1 MNRRQKE
8 SIAKYCYN
16 MSQAIHVG
24 WMIGVATGRVSW
36 FGTLILVGVGIDF
49 LIIAYKQEEDING

>member
-24 WMIGVATGRVSW
+24 WMIGFATGKVSLAA
-36 FGTLILVGVGIDF
+36 TLVLACIGVDF
-49 LIIAYKQEEDING
+49 FIIAYRQEDSNG